1 MWDKRPSDNRQSTP
15 GAAESPLWNR
25 PDDLDRIS
33 LSLLALSVALL
44 VYGALFWLVHRPVFA
59 ISSVKV
65 AEPPVHVTRRQVEDV
80 VRRELRGN
88 FFTLDLEASR
98 RAFSRLPWVREA
110 TLERQWP
117 GTLAVRIVEQE
128 AMAVWQDG
136 GLVNREGD
144 VFQGASDA
152 DLPLFGGPDGSSRL
166 VAERY
171 AGIRSLL
178 ADVGLTPRVIELSA
192 RHAWSVELQNGVRIE
207 LGRSADMATLQRFVS
222 AYPQQIEPLMPRLSQ
237 IDLRY
242 RNGFALRSRDG
253 KPLALPARPGRTPN
267 GGAATRKT

>member
-1 MWDKRPSDNRQSTP
+1 MWDKRP
-15 GAAESPLWNR
+15 
-25 PDDLDRIS
+25 LDRPLSGQTPSGRRFWDSPAGLDRVS
-33 LSLLALSVALL
+33 LGLLAISVALV
-44 VYGALFWLVHRPVFA
+44 VYGSLHWLVHRPMFG
-59 ISSVKV
+59 ISLVKV

-98 RAFSRLPWVREA
+98 RAFARLPWVREA
-110 TLERQWP
+110 SLERHWP
-117 GTLAVRIVEQE
+117 GTLSVRIVEQE
-128 AMAVWQDG
+128 AVAVWQDG

-152 DLPLFGGPDGSSRL
+152 ELPVFAGPDGSSRL

-171 AGIRSLL
+171 AGIRSVL
-178 ADVGLTPRVIELSA
+178 ADVGLAPRAIQLSP
-192 RHAWSVELQNGVRIE
+192 RHAWSVELQNGTRIE
-207 LGRSADMATLQRFVS
+207 LGRNGDIATLQRFVA

-253 KPLALPARPGRTPN
+253 KPITPPGRTPN
-267 GGAATRKT
+267 GAAVTRKT